1 LKDECFI
8 KLNWAAPN
16 DGGSPITE
24 YFVELQGKDAK
35 FYPLEGA
42 SCVGP
47 NKKGIVSGLTT
58 SCSISIPALFEAPY
72 LLEEKDQ
79 IKIRVTATNE
89 IGSATPSEI
98 NSTAASLTKRLSQM
112 DTPEIQRKE

>member
-1 LKDECFI
+1 MKDDSSI

-24 YFVELQGKDAK
+24 YFVELQGKDDK

-58 SCSISIPALFEAPY
+58 SCSISIPVLFEAPY
-72 LLEEKDQ
+72 LLVDKDQ
-79 IKIRVTATNE
+79 IKIRVTAMNE
-89 IGSATPSEI
+89 VGSAEPSEI
-98 NSTAASLTKRLSQM
+98 NSTAASLPKRLPQM
-112 DTPEIQRKE
+112 E